1 MCAKLFSLL
10 QSLIHLFFFVP
21 FLNQCTNSTCQ
32 VVINQ
37 FIFSLSLSS
46 AFKAVNT
53 LKQWYSVEHIL
64 FHLQSLFLFVCD
76 LRYKIWYLYTPAKRC
91 IAGVVNLISL
101 EELKVF
107 FSPNLKRRAK
117 HAFSVNYIPSIIEKK
132 NLAVVWLQC
141 VSSSAW
147 AGEAQFDY
155 RSDFFFVQTDECDTE
170 HWYQLKY
177 FACPPVRLFSLQ
189 SQCTARIRGNK
200 AAKAG
205 TRIYIY
211 CKKTKL
217 ELPASHSRRLSSLL
231 S

>member
-1 MCAKLFSLL
+1 MSPRKCVPNFFHCSSLL
-10 QSLIHLFFFVP
+10 FTFFFVP

-53 LKQWYSVEHIL
+53 LNQWYSVEHIL

-101 EELKVF
+101 EEVEVF
-107 FSPNLKRRAK
+107 FLPNLKQRAQDG
-117 HAFSVNYIPSIIEKK
+117 FSVNYIPSIIEKK

-155 RSDFFFVQTDECDTE
+155 RSDFFFCSDWRVW
-170 HWYQLKY
+170 HWALISVEIL
-177 FACPPVRLFSLQ
+177 CLS
-189 SQCTARIRGNK
+189 
-200 AAKAG
+200 
-205 TRIYIY
+205 TRETI
-211 CKKTKL
+211 
-217 ELPASHSRRLSSLL
+217 
-231 S
+231 

>member
-1 MCAKLFSLL
+1 M
-10 QSLIHLFFFVP
+10 
-21 FLNQCTNSTCQ
+21 
-32 VVINQ
+32 INQ

-53 LKQWYSVEHIL
+53 LNQWYSVEHIL

-101 EELKVF
+101 EEVEVF
-107 FSPNLKRRAK
+107 FFPNLKQRTQ

-141 VSSSAW
+141 VSSSTW

-155 RSDFFFVQTDECDTE
+155 RSDFFLFRLTSVTLSIDISWNTLPVHPWD
-170 HWYQLKY
+170 YL
-177 FACPPVRLFSLQ
+177 ACRANALHEYEAIKPQRPEP
-189 SQCTARIRGNK
+189 GY
-200 AAKAG
+200 
-205 TRIYIY
+205 IYI
-211 CKKTKL
+211 L
-217 ELPASHSRRLSSLL
+217 
-231 S
+231 